1 MQNFELAST
10 ANTARYQPPARLNRI
25 LESLAKSLPPNT
37 AFEVELNGEHLRIG
51 DGEVK
56 FRVGIHNRRGVT
68 ALSSLDEKRIGEAYL
83 DGDITVE
90 GDLVAALDLRTRLTD
105 RHPLVHLWSTYGQSL
120 LFGQVNR
127 DKQWIHEHYDSE
139 SDFYLLF
146 LDKVH
151 RCYSHGYFEDDAEPL
166 HRAIRRKLDTAIEA
180 CGIKPGWR
188 VLDIGAG
195 WGAFSEYA
203 GKLGVRVTS
212 LTISEESERY
222 VSDLI
227 AREGLPCQV
236 VREHFLEYSS
246 KERYDAIVNLGVT
259 EHLPDYA
266 ATLAQYEKLLKPGGR
281 VFLDACASRT
291 KYSFSSFVL
300 KHVWPGNTT
309 PMNLAGYVEELA
321 KTPFELIY
329 ARNDRHNYLLTTR
342 HWAENLDR
350 HRDEIVAQWG
360 ERLYRRFRLY
370 LWGCV
375 HSFSTDDVT
384 AYRLLLELP
393 SGSQTRDKFASG
405 RFARSPKTLAGA
417 IRDAVRKSWRSTRAP
432 RT

>member
-10 ANTARYQPPARLNRI
+10 ANTSRYKPSSRLKRI
-25 LESLAKSLPPNT
+25 LESMASGLPRDT
-37 AFEVELNGEHLRIG
+37 AFEVELGGERLCIG
-51 DGEVK
+51 AGQVK
-56 FRVGIHNRRGVT
+56 FQVIIHNRRGVS
-68 ALSSLDEKRIGEAYL
+68 ALASLDEKRIGEAYL

-90 GDLVAALDLRTRLTD
+90 GDLTAALDLRASLTD
-105 RHPLVHLWSTYGQSL
+105 RHPLVYLWSTYGQRL

-127 DKQWIHEHYDSE
+127 DKQWIHEHYDNE

-146 LDKVH
+146 LDKRY
-151 RCYSHGYFEDDAEPL
+151 RCYSHGYFEGDDEPL
-166 HRAIRRKLDTAIEA
+166 DRAIRRKLDTAIEA

-195 WGAFSEYA
+195 WGAFTEHA
-203 GKLGVRVTS
+203 GKRGVRVTS
-212 LTISEESERY
+212 LTISAESERY
-222 VSDLI
+222 VNDLI

-236 VREHFLEYSS
+236 VREHFLEYAS
-246 KERYDAIVNLGVT
+246 KERYDAVVNLGVT
-259 EHLPDYA
+259 EHLPNYV

-291 KYSFSSFVL
+291 KYGFSSFVL
-300 KHVWPGNTT
+300 THVWPGNTT
-309 PMNLAGYVEELA
+309 PLKLADYLDAVE

-329 ARNDRHNYLLTTR
+329 ARNDRHNYLLTTKK
-342 HWAENLDR
+342 WAENLDQ
-350 HRDEIVAQWG
+350 HRDEIVARWG

-393 SGSQTRDKFASG
+393 ASSRIRGKFASG
-405 RFARSPKTLAGA
+405 RFSRTPNPVVDWFKDG
-417 IRDAVRKSWRSTRAP
+417 IRKLWRPSNAP
-432 RT
+432 QS